1 MDAGQRIYNRDIYL
15 LKGCK
20 GMLDEIRM
28 LREKDDSERRA
39 LIGSPRFDGMPHGGG
54 GSGLDDVLERAQAI
68 HQKRLQSIEA
78 YEKQIAESERV
89 LQRVENTT
97 HRALIRA
104 LYVDQVPIWRA
115 AQITH
120 MSEATAKRIK
130 AEYEKKERF

>member
-1 MDAGQRIYNRDIYL
+1 MNDGQKICNRDIYL

-54 GSGLDDVLERAQAI
+54 GSGLDDVLERAQSI
-68 HQKRLQSIEA
+68 HQTRLQSIEA
-78 YEKQIAESERV
+78 YEKQIAECERV
-89 LQRVENTT
+89 LQRVGNTT

-130 AEYEKKERF
+130 AEYEKKEHF

>member
-1 MDAGQRIYNRDIYL
+1 MDAGQRICNRDIYL

-78 YEKQIAESERV
+78 YEKQIVECERV

>member
-1 MDAGQRIYNRDIYL
+1 MDAGQRICNRDIYL

-78 YEKQIAESERV
+78 YEKQIAECERV

-120 MSEATAKRIK
+120 MSEATAKRTK